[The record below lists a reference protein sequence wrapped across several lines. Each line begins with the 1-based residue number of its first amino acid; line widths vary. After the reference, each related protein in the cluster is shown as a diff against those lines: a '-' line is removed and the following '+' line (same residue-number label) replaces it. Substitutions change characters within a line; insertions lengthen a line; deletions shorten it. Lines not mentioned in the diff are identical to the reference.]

1 MIIILEI
8 VIHYQKKIVRRLNLL
23 LKEDLNKKTR
33 LCIAEV
39 IGLSLSINSICYLTK
54 KNNKKMI

>member
-39 IGLSLSINSICYLTK
+39 IGLSLSINIICYLTK
-54 KNNKKMI
+54 KTIKR